1 MQITIDT
8 PYTTVRELARR
19 SGQSERAIRND
30 IERGRILVRAKAE
43 GPKEAL
49 LINMVALAIE
59 AADQVEATAGGG
71 QLKTYRIVNDTAAA
85 FGMR

>member
-43 GPKEAL
+43 GSKEAL

-59 AADQVEATAGGG
+59 AAEQAERVSAKQTAS
-71 QLKTYRIVNDTAAA
+71 KR
-85 FGMR
+85 

>member
-1 MQITIDT
+1 MQITVDT

-30 IERGRILVRAKAE
+30 IERGRILVRAKGE
-43 GPKEAL
+43 GSKEAL

-59 AADQVEATAGGG
+59 AAEQVERVCHGVDKSKSSG
-71 QLKTYRIVNDTAAA
+71 V
-85 FGMR
+85 

>member
-43 GPKEAL
+43 GSKEAL

-59 AADQVEATAGGG
+59 AADQAERVASSQTTS
-71 QLKTYRIVNDTAAA
+71 KR
-85 FGMR
+85 